1 MDIKKK
7 DCKMKNLKMST
18 WAIPIILNLL
28 TIIGLIGALMYEG
41 STDYFFVWL
50 ILICILSISLVKKT

>member
-1 MDIKKK
+1 
-7 DCKMKNLKMST
+7 MKNLKMST